1 MKNVDDRHDRH
12 AQGRCGN
19 CFSNTWAASR
29 AAQSRCEGWTAGV
42 RPRLFW
48 RNLRGAGNRPL
59 LAEAVW
65 KHPETSTAD
74 NHFIGISRS
83 PMSRFI
89 EGEACSKDL
98 LFPER
103 LDDWIEEGRAAG
115 CGSAAKLRDHA
126 LWFLPNVSE
135 RRQLLGC
142 LGVSLS
148 RRAVLAKVKLAGDAP
163 YLYEKAYATR
173 PNGGR
178 GCWILP

>member
-1 MKNVDDRHDRH
+1 MLK
-12 AQGRCGN
+12 GG
-19 CFSNTWAASR
+19 AATFFRTPERRLALRR
-29 AAQSRCEGWTAGV
+29 AAAKDEPAGV
-42 RPRLFW
+42 RARLFW
-48 RNLRGAGNRPL
+48 RNLRGACNRPL

-126 LWFLPNVSE
+126 L
-135 RRQLLGC
+135 
-142 LGVSLS
+142 
-148 RRAVLAKVKLAGDAP
+148 
-163 YLYEKAYATR
+163 
-173 PNGGR
+173 
-178 GCWILP
+178 